1 LKHTGLRAQVLLAVM
16 LATLVVVL
24 ASVATAA
31 WFFVDRQAAAQRS
44 RSLAI
49 ADALSNELERIL
61 ALDIPLHDLQGFDA
75 QCDEAMA
82 RHAGLSFAL
91 VVDRNGQTLF
101 RSARQH
107 APAPALPP
115 LSPALAVASPPAALR
130 SASGD
135 SELVLSAVQA
145 PGGDVVAAVVVG
157 FPHAALVAERNA
169 LLLRMGAAGALALL
183 LVLGL
188 LYGTL
193 SRVLI
198 RPLGHV
204 VDAVSRQR
212 GGDREASVLLPRPH
226 SDELQ
231 LLADGFNGLVQTVAE
246 RERELVAARDAAEQA
261 SRAKSHFLA
270 IMSHELRTP
279 LNAVLGMADLLQRT
293 PLDARQARLLGH
305 VRSSGR
311 LLAAIITDLL
321 DLSTIEAG
329 RLRVAALP
337 YRLHDTLHEAVER
350 FRPEAERRGLV
361 LSVDFDP
368 ALPEK
373 LVGDALRTQQVLGN
387 LLANALKFTERGGV
401 RVTVSPMVGAVRVAV
416 ADSGIGID
424 EEFLPHVYEAF
435 RQADGAVS
443 RRFGGT
449 GLGLSI
455 ARALCDAMGGR
466 IDVATRPGRG
476 TTFWFELPLR
486 LPDPDAETH
495 FGELSAPD
503 GPPPDTTGPDA
514 AQRPAMRRRDLL
526 LVEDNAANRDYLVA
540 LLHAAGH
547 RVVTAGDGTE
557 GLSRLYD
564 RRWDAVLLDWQLPGI
579 DGLGLLRALR
589 GLAQR
594 EGWPPTP
601 VVIVTAYASPAHRQT
616 CLDAGVDAY
625 LAKPFSAHELESVLQ
640 RVLDAADDR
649 AQAPGPGP
657 TPGEGAVSR

>member
-1 LKHTGLRAQVLLAVM
+1 MKLTGLRAQVLLAAM
-16 LATLVVVL
+16 LAALVVVL

-91 VVDRNGQTLF
+91 VVDRGGQVLF
-101 RSARQH
+101 RSARQRG
-107 APAPALPP
+107 PAPALPP
-115 LSPALAVASPPAALR
+115 VPADAPPAAALR
-130 SASGD
+130 SADGG
-135 SELVLSAVQA
+135 SELVLSDVQA

-188 LYGTL
+188 LYAAL

-198 RPLGHV
+198 RPLGQV

-212 GGDREASVLLPRPH
+212 GGDRDARVALPRPH

-261 SRAKSHFLA
+261 NHAKSHFLA

-279 LNAVLGMADLLQRT
+279 LNAVLGMADLLSRT
-293 PLDARQARLLGH
+293 PLDARQARLLSH

-311 LLAAIITDLL
+311 LLAALIADLL

-337 YRLHDTLHEAVER
+337 FRLYDTLHEAVER
-350 FRPEAERRGLV
+350 FRPEAERRGLA
-361 LSVDFDP
+361 LTLDFDP

-401 RVTVSPMVGAVRVAV
+401 RVTVSPMAGAVRVAV

-424 EEFLPHVYEAF
+424 DEFMPHVYEAF
-435 RQADGAVS
+435 RQADGALS

-466 IDVATRPGRG
+466 IDVASRPGRG

-486 LPDPDAETH
+486 QPAPEAETA
-495 FGELSAPD
+495 FGELSSPE
-503 GPPPDTTGPDA
+503 GPPPATAEVDAGP
-514 AQRPAMRRRDLL
+514 RPPARRRDLL

-540 LLHAAGH
+540 LLRAAGH
-547 RVVTAGDGTE
+547 RVVTARDGTE
-557 GLSRLYD
+557 GLLRLYD

-579 DGLGLLRALR
+579 DGLALLRALR

-601 VVIVTAYASPAHRQT
+601 VLIVTAFASPEHRQA

-625 LAKPFSAHELESVLQ
+625 LAKPFSADELEAALRQ
-640 RVLDAADDR
+640 LLDAAD
-649 AQAPGPGP
+649 AQALGAGALPGG
-657 TPGEGAVSR
+657 